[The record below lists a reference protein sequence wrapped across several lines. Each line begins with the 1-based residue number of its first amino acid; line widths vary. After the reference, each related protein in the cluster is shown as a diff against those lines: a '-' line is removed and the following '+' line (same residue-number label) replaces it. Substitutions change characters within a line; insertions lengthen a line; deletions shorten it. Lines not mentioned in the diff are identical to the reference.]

1 VELSINGKI
10 SEANFTN
17 LGEWASAE
25 FDCPALNIKGIA
37 LAVNDKVIPK
47 SEWEKFCLK
56 NGDSI
61 LAIGAVQGG

>member
-1 VELSINGKI
+1 ME
-10 SEANFTN
+10 EANFTN
-17 LGEWASAE
+17 LGEWAAAE
-25 FDCPALNIKGIA
+25 FDCPIANIEGIA
-37 LAVNDKVIPK
+37 IAVNDKVVPK